1 MTKPEIA
8 GGVEVLDEKAR
19 KLLEDNLL
27 PGEAVQFCLLGHRIK
42 ETSPTGDVLVAL
54 NERMLVIRHG
64 RAARNDPFFGH
75 GTEAVS
81 LYYADINSLESNCER
96 KQ

>member
-1 MTKPEIA
+1 M
-8 GGVEVLDEKAR
+8 
-19 KLLEDNLL
+19 
-27 PGEAVQFCLLGHRIK
+27 LGHRIK
-42 ETSPTGDVLVAL
+42 ETSPTGDVLVGLKVGL